1 MVLHDTCARVLQ
13 VQRLRDE
20 LSSSRAQLA
29 TWDER
34 INQARA
40 ACAAWQLESEEAK
53 RKATIAEQQR
63 DEVNIPPNLARASL
77 SISKSQFAVL
87 QRMDFLQ
94 ALKALRVEN
103 KASNSGPYLHSLRKI
118 SELRSLSI
126 ATLKAIQSQLRSDLE
141 EVEKVKTFD
150 TKRRDDRCLLN
161 ELIWLKKK

>member
-1 MVLHDTCARVLQ
+1 MYGVGYIYACVLQ

-53 RKATIAEQQR
+53 RKASIAEQQR
-63 DEVNIPPNLARASL
+63 DEVNISPNLARVSL
-77 SISKSQFAVL
+77 SILISQFAVL
-87 QRMDFLQ
+87 QRMDFFQ

-103 KASNSGPYLHSLRKI
+103 KASNGGPYLHSLRKI

-126 ATLKAIQSQLRSDLE
+126 ATLKSIQSQLRTDLE
-141 EVEKVKTFD
+141 EVEKVIAHVII
-150 TKRRDDRCLLN
+150 RRYEYNCRCFLS
-161 ELIWLKKK
+161 ELI

>member
-1 MVLHDTCARVLQ
+1 
-13 VQRLRDE
+13 
-20 LSSSRAQLA
+20 LA

-63 DEVNIPPNLARASL
+63 DEVNIPPNLAHVYL
-77 SISKSQFAVL
+77 SILKSQFAVL

-103 KASNSGPYLHSLRKI
+103 KASNGSPYLHTLRKI

-126 ATLKAIQSQLRSDLE
+126 ATLKSIQSQLRSDLE
-141 EVEKVKTFD
+141 EVEKVKNFV
-150 TKRRDDRCLLN
+150 TKR
-161 ELIWLKKK
+161 